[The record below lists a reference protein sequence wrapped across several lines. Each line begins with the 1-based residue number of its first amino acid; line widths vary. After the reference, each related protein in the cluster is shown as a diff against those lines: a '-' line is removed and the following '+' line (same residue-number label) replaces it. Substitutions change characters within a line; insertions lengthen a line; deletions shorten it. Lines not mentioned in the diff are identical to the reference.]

1 MDPVSAIG
9 LASGILTFVEAGLKL
24 VKIAYNIH
32 NSLDGVLDDNRH
44 RESVTS
50 EVSKAALRLEVA
62 GNARLTPEQESLS
75 DLAKKC
81 KATSTELVK
90 AFNEV
95 KPKRSS
101 SNPFKSLRYAVKTNV
116 KAKDINGLENQLKD
130 YRDQLI
136 LALVEFSRVEAADG
150 FSELISL
157 AKENEAT
164 LKSLTQAIEHLR
176 QSQIS
181 VPDSIFNTH
190 ACSQFQRLL
199 MVDDETRRAMY
210 QDQVLESL
218 KFDEMHQRFDAVH
231 SAHEDTFKWIYE
243 PIETIE
249 EDDDLSLEDDNWSN
263 VEEHGLTYEE
273 RIRREALKVLAETLH
288 QRAELTVVDNRQEIP
303 SSAIK
308 DALERLLQN
317 DKLYRQHKFCI
328 FIDGLDEFEPG
339 VQDGLDYIDLVNVLR
354 QWTIHA
360 DGNLKLCLSSREE
373 GVFMDEYASDPSF
386 RLQDLTRFDMQNY
399 VRSRLSNLKDENLK
413 SDLATEIPEKSSGIF
428 LWTYLVVKTIRNKMT
443 HRATSETLRKHLNT
457 LPRGLEALFHHI
469 LQQLEPD
476 DARKTLRIIDSLQT
490 AKSNYIELPLLAF
503 PLLDRYDQ
511 DLEFSLRD
519 GLEDEPIPDEELLQ
533 AQLRGACGGLI
544 ECHEGRQYE
553 RLQVL
558 EFVHRSVPDMFYKD
572 TKGSEL
578 SVQMEAALD
587 GTDTIDVV
595 SHVCFATLRLSG
607 QKGTESLGKPLVD
620 WDKNFTEE
628 FLFREWVAFTDWPN
642 RDTLLELL
650 DCNSTMRYNNVI
662 KPRPQ
667 SNNRC
672 LYNDSP
678 LSKWQLDSLDPLSPV
693 YARSRRERARAPTP
707 IEHDGHIYDL
717 VGVNSHQQLILRDQC
732 ALHLD
737 IRIECFAGR
746 AAIWDGV
753 PWQVDYLEAIP
764 DPLNFTKPPRRV
776 LHLKR
781 WTEKGQIQKV
791 IDEPDNLR
799 AIFPGSRGK
808 HMLGPIK
815 HGIVRMIPTAS
826 RQRIQKP
833 LLPGITFE
841 ARLRGRELYGPFQ
854 IEAKKDGQLVAK
866 PVLDGF
872 CLIKFTIEP
881 HEIASSYVR
890 VNCPDFGGC
899 FDIDAFLY
907 CEDKLRCRATS
918 VKAIRA
924 MRLPT
929 SDRDP
934 MFGTLSR
941 GPVPLLTNGLDHLV
955 VFEKFIRDCTIPSPK
970 TPQQRRLT
978 ILNLSMCDQGDAK
991 IVVDALIDFRE
1002 QNPDAIMSVVVSK
1015 LGPTIY
1021 QDTPACREYVKLLER
1036 NRIHIDMFT
1045 GVDGPTRQVVHAKA
1059 IVIDD
1064 RTLFSTGAI
1073 VDTKPIDKADF
1084 SIELPPTAAKS
1095 FQVYMQEAIFGGV
1108 SNERRAHL
1116 GSQLASLGVIIND
1129 PIASLTYISRAQHTL
1144 LRGARRDLLVSVSE
1158 LVDPKITKLLVRRAA
1173 NGVTVTI
1180 QVREID
1186 AVSSRIL
1193 TQATRRYGKRLLVE
1207 DVSWWEPRPHYNT
1220 IIADDSLA
1228 YLGTSY
1234 TKLSSYHFDSA
1245 DQMKSLV
1252 GRNILFSSSD
1262 DGNATRISRDIGMAA
1277 SPVNIPLFPL
1287 TSALTFDFA
1296 NLHGTEL
1303 QLVTVTES

>member
-44 RESVTS
+44 RDSITS

-62 GNARLTPEQESLS
+62 GNACLTPEQESLS

-181 VPDSIFNTH
+181 APDSIFNTH

-273 RIRREALKVLAETLH
+273 RIRREALKMQLKSRQKFLGWLLSEETLSPVFHIFGKLGSGKSTLMKFLCSH
-288 QRAELTVVDNRQEIP
+288 QKTEESLTKWAGAKKLAFTSFFFWRNGSKAQKSLEGLCRSILHDVLLERPDLIPEVFPGQWNQAKLTPWKVDNRQEIP
-303 SSAIK
+303 SSVIK

-503 PLLDRYDQ
+503 PLLDRYDK

-587 GTDTIDVV
+587 GTNTIDVV

-607 QKGTESLGKPLVD
+607 QKGTESLVRSSCKSIVYMRLEKRFDKPPYSFLEYVGSWVNDGWLDDSQAEWQCFFSPLAGSSVLYIRPYGAAAIGSNNPRKLYNNMCLAALPGHIDYMEWKILNDANALNNAAKRAFVGQFILISKHWEIFFEKSIFTMDPRIPLIPSTTIQDWSDDNWVVPDPVTLSAWQFFLTYIILNFQWYFGVVKDNGNVIERFLRQGADPYCRILVAYEETRVYMTICFRESKTCHVIPRDSAWILFDYSVKEVIERCLTLKGKPLVD

-650 DCNSTMRYNNVI
+650 DCN
-662 KPRPQ
+662 
-667 SNNRC
+667 
-672 LYNDSP
+672 
-678 LSKWQLDSLDPLSPV
+678 
-693 YARSRRERARAPTP
+693 
-707 IEHDGHIYDL
+707 
-717 VGVNSHQQLILRDQC
+717 
-732 ALHLD
+732 
-737 IRIECFAGR
+737 
-746 AAIWDGV
+746 
-753 PWQVDYLEAIP
+753 
-764 DPLNFTKPPRRV
+764 
-776 LHLKR
+776 
-781 WTEKGQIQKV
+781 
-791 IDEPDNLR
+791 
-799 AIFPGSRGK
+799 
-808 HMLGPIK
+808 
-815 HGIVRMIPTAS
+815 
-826 RQRIQKP
+826 
-833 LLPGITFE
+833 
-841 ARLRGRELYGPFQ
+841 
-854 IEAKKDGQLVAK
+854 
-866 PVLDGF
+866 
-872 CLIKFTIEP
+872 
-881 HEIASSYVR
+881 
-890 VNCPDFGGC
+890 
-899 FDIDAFLY
+899 
-907 CEDKLRCRATS
+907 CE
-918 VKAIRA
+918 
-924 MRLPT
+924 
-929 SDRDP
+929 
-934 MFGTLSR
+934 
-941 GPVPLLTNGLDHLV
+941 
-955 VFEKFIRDCTIPSPK
+955 
-970 TPQQRRLT
+970 
-978 ILNLSMCDQGDAK
+978 
-991 IVVDALIDFRE
+991 
-1002 QNPDAIMSVVVSK
+1002 
-1015 LGPTIY
+1015 
-1021 QDTPACREYVKLLER
+1021 
-1036 NRIHIDMFT
+1036 
-1045 GVDGPTRQVVHAKA
+1045 
-1059 IVIDD
+1059 
-1064 RTLFSTGAI
+1064 
-1073 VDTKPIDKADF
+1073 
-1084 SIELPPTAAKS
+1084 
-1095 FQVYMQEAIFGGV
+1095 
-1108 SNERRAHL
+1108 
-1116 GSQLASLGVIIND
+1116 
-1129 PIASLTYISRAQHTL
+1129 
-1144 LRGARRDLLVSVSE
+1144 
-1158 LVDPKITKLLVRRAA
+1158 
-1173 NGVTVTI
+1173 
-1180 QVREID
+1180 
-1186 AVSSRIL
+1186 
-1193 TQATRRYGKRLLVE
+1193 
-1207 DVSWWEPRPHYNT
+1207 
-1220 IIADDSLA
+1220 
-1228 YLGTSY
+1228 
-1234 TKLSSYHFDSA
+1234 
-1245 DQMKSLV
+1245 
-1252 GRNILFSSSD
+1252 
-1262 DGNATRISRDIGMAA
+1262 
-1277 SPVNIPLFPL
+1277 
-1287 TSALTFDFA
+1287 
-1296 NLHGTEL
+1296 
-1303 QLVTVTES
+1303 